1 MQTLPNSRNTNGMPQ
16 RTNYCLLHM
25 CMTYIKVKVMMLYP
39 NMLFDKCK
47 DSHRREQRR
56 KAGDKAKEEKKGGKY
71 KAPWVLQ
78 HTEPSIYRGGTTAKE

>member
-1 MQTLPNSRNTNGMPQ
+1 MQTLPSSRNTNGMPQ

-25 CMTYIKVKVMMLYP
+25 CMTYIKVKVMMLHP